1 MRNSFHND
9 RAVHANLLPTAFRRR
24 ILIRKRLRQWAPA
37 WLIAAAAAAS
47 LAFSGKS
54 SLDAQRAHLSQ
65 LEQQTRPLQTLVREN
80 RQLRARLDA
89 LAGRQSLLA
98 LLEPKLRPV
107 QLLGLVSQCARDAG
121 ARVQIRSFALAP
133 APTPAPTTP
142 ARRGA
147 VQKQPAA
154 APAAPPFRLDL
165 VGVAADDL
173 AIAAFVA
180 ALREQGA
187 FRTVELRSSG
197 DAAVELRREPRPAV
211 RLREYTIECAFPG
224 DGEL

>member
-1 MRNSFHND
+1 MRNRLCND
-9 RAVHANLLPTAFRRR
+9 RARQANLLPIAFRRR
-24 ILIRKRLRQWAPA
+24 ILVRKRLRQWAPA
-37 WLIAAAAAAS
+37 WLIAAVAAAS
-47 LAFSGKS
+47 LAFSGQR
-54 SLDAQRAHLSQ
+54 SLDAQRAHLSR
-65 LEQQTRPLQTLVREN
+65 LEQQTAPLGALVREN
-80 RQLRARLDA
+80 RQLRARLDE

-98 LLEPKLRPV
+98 VLEPKLRPV
-107 QLLGLVSQCARDAG
+107 QLLGLVSHCAREAG
-121 ARVQIRSFALAP
+121 ARVQIRTFALAP
-133 APTPAPTTP
+133 TASTPSAQP

-147 VQKQPAA
+147 AQKQPTA
-154 APAAPPFRLDL
+154 APAAPPLRLDL
-165 VGVAADDL
+165 AGVAADDL

-197 DAAVELRREPRPAV
+197 DATVELRREPRPDV

>member
-1 MRNSFHND
+1 MRNRFHND
-9 RAVHANLLPTAFRRR
+9 CAVQANLLPVAFRRR
-24 ILIRKRLRQWAPA
+24 MLVRKRLRQWAPA

-47 LAFSGKS
+47 LALSGQR
-54 SLDAQRAHLSQ
+54 SLDAQRAHLSR
-65 LEQQTRPLQTLVREN
+65 LELQTAPLEALVREN
-80 RQLRARLDA
+80 SQLRARLDG

-98 LLEPKLRPV
+98 VLEPKLRPV

-121 ARVQIRSFALAP
+121 ARVQIRTFALAP
-133 APTPAPTTP
+133 APATASTTP

-147 VQKQPAA
+147 APKQPS
-154 APAAPPFRLDL
+154 AAPPAPPLRLDL
-165 VGVAADDL
+165 AGVAADDL

-197 DAAVELRREPRPAV
+197 DAAVELRREPRPDAG
-211 RLREYTIECAFPG
+211 LRAYTIECAFPG